1 MNDEIRAPSCHLSG
15 ARREGSAAK
24 RNPRVTLFVGPTL
37 ATMLRLLDPLYSDAD
52 ELAQSVSLM
61 AEALRSAIGPS
72 GSRRAHRPERIIKT
86 ER

>member
-37 ATMLRLLDPLYSDAD
+37 AMLRLLDPLYSVAD
-52 ELAQSVSLM
+52 ELAQSLSLM
-61 AEALRSAIGPS
+61 DGGRASAPRTS
-72 GSRRAHRPERIIKT
+72 RSRRDHRLERVTKT

>member
-15 ARREGSAAK
+15 ARREGNATK

-37 ATMLRLLDPLYSDAD
+37 AMLRLLDSLYSDAD
-52 ELAQSVSLM
+52 ELAQSASVM
-61 AEALRSAIGPS
+61 GGTLRSALGPS
-72 GSRRAHRPERIIKT
+72 GSRRDHRLEPIIKT

>member
-15 ARREGSAAK
+15 ARREGNATK

-37 ATMLRLLDPLYSDAD
+37 AMLRLLEPLYIAAD
-52 ELAQSVSLM
+52 ELAQSASVM
-61 AEALRSAIGPS
+61 GGALRSAPRPS
-72 GSRRAHRPERIIKT
+72 GSRLDHRPERIIKT